1 MKKFIAFGLV
11 CMLSGFVVIACQRDR
26 GVYAGNESDY
36 QPRAAPAERDSAS
49 RDVKGELMRVD
60 IAGKT
65 VAVRVANG
73 MEQTLKF
80 DDNTVLTGL
89 ALPQAPAP
97 PPAKTRD
104 SNNTSLR
111 NLAGKEG
118 SELTVQWRDENGAKM
133 ATNIEVTQVSISK
146 NARRSGKRRY

>member
-36 QPRAAPAERDSAS
+36 QPRAATTERDNAS

-73 MEQTLKF
+73 MEQTLNF
-80 DDNTVLTGL
+80 DNNTVLTGL
-89 ALPQAPAP
+89 ALPQAPAS
-97 PPAKTRD
+97 PPAKTRA
-104 SNNTSLR
+104 SNNTPLR

-118 SELTVQWRDENGAKM
+118 SELTVQWRDESGAKM